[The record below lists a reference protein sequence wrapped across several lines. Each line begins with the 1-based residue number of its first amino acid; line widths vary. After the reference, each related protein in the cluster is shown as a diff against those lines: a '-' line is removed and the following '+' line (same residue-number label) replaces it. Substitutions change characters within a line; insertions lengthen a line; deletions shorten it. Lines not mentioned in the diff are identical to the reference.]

1 MSGRGAKILLVD
13 DEESLRELVSEILS
27 SSGYEILTCKDGLEA
42 VELYRRKWEDI
53 SLVVLDMMMP
63 EMNGKDAFLEMKAI
77 NGNITA
83 LLISGHRIECEV
95 QSLLDAGIKGFIPK
109 PFNPETL
116 LKTVKNVL
124 A

>member
-1 MSGRGAKILLVD
+1 MD